1 MTLMKN
7 YDNDLSS
14 MIDSQKK
21 QVDKCEQQQHEEL
34 KVSSKRIRNEQEKE
48 LKGFR
53 ESLKQEV
60 CTNLLSKS
68 GHCPIPTLQV
78 KLLKCEVELLPK
90 DRRKEALKMRK
101 DQLERW
107 RTIKT
112 YLEIYDFL
120 FREHVLRERGFV
132 ERLNESHESHM
143 KRLSDTHRE
152 KVALLDRQFLQQ
164 KQQLMRAREAALWE
178 MEERQLHERGTSLP
192 RPKRTYSSCSRTK
205 WMMEKREEKMG
216 K

>member
-1 MTLMKN
+1 MKN

-34 KVSSKRIRNEQEKE
+34 KGS
-48 LKGFR
+48 R
-53 ESLKQEV
+53 ESLKQE
-60 CTNLLSKS
+60 
-68 GHCPIPTLQV
+68 V

-101 DQLERW
+101 DQLE
-107 RTIKT
+107 
-112 YLEIYDFL
+112 
-120 FREHVLRERGFV
+120 REHVLRERGFV

-164 KQQLMRAREAALWE
+164 KQQLMRA
-178 MEERQLHERGTSLP
+178 
-192 RPKRTYSSCSRTK
+192 
-205 WMMEKREEKMG
+205 
-216 K
+216 

>member
-60 CTNLLSKS
+60 CDRLLS
-68 GHCPIPTLQV
+68 PAQAQFLLQV

-101 DQLERW
+101 DQLER
-107 RTIKT
+107 
-112 YLEIYDFL
+112 
-120 FREHVLRERGFV
+120 
-132 ERLNESHESHM
+132 
-143 KRLSDTHRE
+143 
-152 KVALLDRQFLQQ
+152 
-164 KQQLMRAREAALWE
+164 
-178 MEERQLHERGTSLP
+178 
-192 RPKRTYSSCSRTK
+192 
-205 WMMEKREEKMG
+205 
-216 K
+216 